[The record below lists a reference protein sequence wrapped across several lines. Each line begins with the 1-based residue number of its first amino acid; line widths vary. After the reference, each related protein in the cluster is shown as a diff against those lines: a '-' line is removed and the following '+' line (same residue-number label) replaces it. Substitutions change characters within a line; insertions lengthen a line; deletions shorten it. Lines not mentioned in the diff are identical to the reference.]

1 MLIYQGLTNGDIKNL
16 ELKDIDLEQGTVYI
30 KSGRKTNRRT
40 LKLRSNQVFWLMNYL
55 QNDRPKLIKTES
67 QNLIISKLGTEET
80 GESISYLLESSKNLF
95 PDRKLNP
102 ITIRQ
107 SVIPNLLKQG

>member
-55 QNDRPKLIKTES
+55 QNDTQVK
-67 QNLIISKLGTEET
+67 
-80 GESISYLLESSKNLF
+80 Y
-95 PDRKLNP
+95 
-102 ITIRQ
+102 
-107 SVIPNLLKQG
+107 NLLNIWPKILKA